1 MNSHALAILEFPRVL
16 ALVAERAQSGLGAE
30 RIRAL
35 SPVLDLE
42 DIRSEH
48 RRVGAVRTLL
58 AADEPWRPENIPDAR
73 AALERL
79 GVANASLAAADF
91 IPIAGLLGVS
101 RRTRAA
107 LTREKF
113 PEIALALLTHWTSR
127 LMSDERMEAVIN
139 RVVDE
144 EGGVRD
150 DASPALRKIRRELRG
165 AHGELI
171 RLLEKA
177 MSALEPHQRVNDM
190 SVTLRNGRYVIPVR
204 RDAKDAIGGIVHDA
218 SATGGTLFV
227 EPPAAVAA
235 GNRIRELESA
245 EISETERILAE
256 LTGVV
261 RPGREAMDSALAA
274 LAELDSLVARARY
287 AHDVAAG
294 PVDFTKGADGFSIVH
309 GMHPLLVA
317 QGIEV
322 VPFDL
327 EMSAAERTL
336 LVSGPNT
343 GGKTVLLKA
352 LGLLSALAQ
361 SGVPVPAA
369 SGSVIPVFDDIYA
382 DVGDEQSI
390 AASLSTFS
398 AHLKNLSE
406 ILLRASRDSLVLIDE
421 LGSGTDPVEGAALG
435 GAILETLTRRGAFT
449 VATTHLGALKELPS
463 EVPGIINASLQFDGV
478 ALAPTYRLVKGVP
491 GGSYGIS
498 IARRLHLPEEVL
510 ARADERVPQTE
521 RRISALVNELE
532 RRERELTETER
543 ELREISD
550 RASAGLHQ
558 VNEREREVRE
568 RERSLEKHS
577 RVEARKYLLEARA
590 EVESAIRDLRAS
602 ASGSDETSARDAR
615 RRVEQLA
622 DRHSAALR
630 DLEREP
636 ESKIE
641 ADSLEVIEIGEFVE
655 APALGSRPARVVEL
669 RGNDAVV
676 AVGSIKLAVPLD
688 SLRRSPA
695 QPDAEV
701 RVAVKGA
708 LPEEEVRTEI
718 DLRGLRAGE
727 IEQQVMQAVDAA
739 VRADL
744 KSLRIIHGKGTG
756 ALRERV
762 AEMLRKESRVARFRL
777 GAWNEG
783 GTGVTVAEIG

>member
-16 ALVAERAQSGLGAE
+16 ALVADRAQSGLGAE
-30 RIRAL
+30 RVRALAPVTDLDEIRA
-35 SPVLDLE
+35 
-42 DIRSEH
+42 EH
-48 RRVGAVRTLL
+48 RRVGAVRSLL
-58 AADEPWRPENIPDAR
+58 SAEEPWRPENIPDAR
-73 AALERL
+73 SALARL
-79 GVANASLAAADF
+79 AVANASLSAADF
-91 IPIAGLLGVS
+91 IPIAGLIGVS
-101 RRTRAA
+101 RRTRDA

-113 PEIALALLTHWTSR
+113 PEITLALLGHLTAQ
-127 LMSDERMEAVIN
+127 LMSDQKLEAAIN

-144 EGGVRD
+144 EGAVRD
-150 DASPALRKIRRELRG
+150 DASAALRKIRRELRG
-165 AHGELI
+165 AQGELI
-171 RLLEKA
+171 RLLEKTMA
-177 MSALEPHQRVNDM
+177 ALEPHQRVNDM

-204 RDAKDAIGGIVHDA
+204 RDAKDTIGGIVHDA
-218 SATGGTLFV
+218 SSTGGTLFV

-235 GNRIRELESA
+235 GNRIRELESE
-245 EISETERILAE
+245 EISEIDRILAE
-256 LTGVV
+256 LTDAV
-261 RPGREAMDSALAA
+261 RPAGDQMDAA
-274 LAELDSLVARARY
+274 LDAPAELDSLVARARY
-287 AHDVAAG
+287 ARDVAAG
-294 PVDFTKGADGFSIVH
+294 NVDFSPAAQGFSIVH

-327 EMSAAERTL
+327 EMSAPERTL

-361 SGVPVPAA
+361 SGIPVPAA
-369 SGSVIPVFDDIYA
+369 SGSMIPVFDDIYA

-406 ILLRASRDSLVLIDE
+406 ILLRASPDSLVLIDE

-463 EVPGIINASLQFDGV
+463 EVPGVINASLQFDGA
-478 ALAPTYRLVKGVP
+478 ALAPTYRLVKGIP

-510 ARADERVPQTE
+510 RRAEERVPHTE
-521 RRISALVNELE
+521 RRISALVDELE
-532 RRERELTETER
+532 RRERELTDTER
-543 ELREISD
+543 ELREISE

-558 VNEREREVRE
+558 VSEREREVRA
-568 RERSLEKHS
+568 RERDLEKQS
-577 RVEARKYLLEARA
+577 RSEARKYLLEARA
-590 EVESAIRDLRAS
+590 EVEAAIRDVRAS
-602 ASGSDETSARDAR
+602 ASDETSARDAR

-622 DRHSAALR
+622 EGHSTALR
-630 DLEREP
+630 DIERTP
-636 ESKIE
+636 ERKVESE
-641 ADSLEVIEIGEFVE
+641 SADEIAVGDFVE
-655 APALGSRPARVVEL
+655 APALGSKPARVVEL
-669 RGNDAVV
+669 RGDDAVV
-676 AVGSIKLAVPLD
+676 AIGSIKLAVPLD
-688 SLRRSPA
+688 SLRRSA
-695 QPDAEV
+695 AKPDPEV

-708 LPEEEVRTEI
+708 LPEEEVKTEI

-727 IEQQVMQAVDAA
+727 IEEQVMQAVDAA

-762 AEMLRKESRVARFRL
+762 AEMLRKESRVSAFRL

-783 GTGVTVAEIG
+783 GTGVTVAEIA